1 MGVTATRPIPPER
14 PTVEEN
20 PTGRRLAIQT
30 VTALGVVYGDI
41 GTSPL
46 YALRECFKPEYG
58 ISATPA
64 NVYGVLSL
72 IVWALTLVVS
82 VKYIVY
88 VMRADNHGEGGIL
101 AMLALIIGRETVHK
115 QRRAVLVALGLVGA
129 ALLYGDGVITPAI
142 SVLGAMEGL
151 DVVSQTFSHHVVPL
165 TIVVLVG
172 LFLFQRLG
180 TAKVGAT
187 FGPIMVV
194 WFVVIAALGAMEIL
208 RSPGILLAVNPMY
221 AIRFFQERGSA
232 AFVLLGAVVLAVTG
246 AEALYADMG
255 HFGKKPIRLAW
266 FGLVFPCLLLN
277 YFGQGALVLRDP
289 AAATNPFYLLAP
301 RPLLYP
307 FIALATVAAV
317 IASQALISGAFS
329 LTQQCVQLGYS
340 PRVKIV
346 HTSAREAGQIYV
358 PEVNNALMVSC
369 LLVVIGF
376 QNSGALGAA
385 YGIAVT
391 GTMAITTVLFMVVAS
406 GNWHWPKWQAVSLAT
421 VFLLIDLAFLGSNA
435 LKIAHGGWVPLAI
448 AIVLFTLMTT
458 WKRGR
463 QILRERLTEISMPLD
478 TFLESIG
485 KSSIPRVPGTAV
497 FMTSDADGA
506 PVVLLHHLKHN
517 KVLHENVILLS
528 VQTVGIPEVK
538 NTDRLTMERLD
549 HGFVRVVARYGFME
563 SPDVKEVMEL
573 LRRQGVRSRPLET
586 SYYLGREQLIPQTQR
601 VEARRAVHEHL
612 AKAPVRSDGEERPQ
626 RRGVLPVA
634 AEPCDRTGDAD
645 RVLNDH
651 AAAKARAHQRHLDLD
666 PIHFPAQLIH
676 RAGHFAVELLAHA
689 RHVALDFG
697 ARAGQFTVEIGAD
710 ARQLAIELWRA
721 RAVRCREAIRR
732 DDRAS
737 PRRPRRRRR
746 TRERGHAAGRA
757 ASGASAPSGSWDSSE
772 ASVRAAW

>member
-1 MGVTATRPIPPER
+1 MGVTMVRPIPPER
-14 PTVEEN
+14 ASVEEN
-20 PTGRRLAIQT
+20 PTGRRLAILT

-58 ISATPA
+58 ISATPD

-101 AMLALIIGRETVHK
+101 AMLAIIIEKSTLRTH
-115 QRRAVLVALGLVGA
+115 RRAVLVALGLVGA

-151 DVVSQTFSHHVVPL
+151 NVVSQSFAHLVVPVTL
-165 TIVVLVG
+165 VVLVG
-172 LFLFQRLG
+172 LFLFQKLG
-180 TAKVGAT
+180 TARVGGT

-194 WFVVIAALGAMEIL
+194 WFLTIAALGANEVV
-208 RSPGILLAVNPMY
+208 RTPRILLAVNPLY
-221 AIRFFQERGSA
+221 AVRFFADRGSA

-266 FGLVFPCLLLN
+266 FWLVFPCLLLN

-289 AAATNPFYLLAP
+289 AAIANPFYLLAP
-301 RPLLYP
+301 RVLLYP
-307 FIALATVAAV
+307 LIAVATVAAV

-340 PRVKIV
+340 PRVTII
-346 HTSAREAGQIYV
+346 HTSAREAGQIYI
-358 PEVNNALMVSC
+358 PEVNSALMLSC

-376 QNSGALGAA
+376 GSSSALGAA

-391 GTMAITTVLFMVVAS
+391 GTMAITTVLFVVVAA
-406 GNWHWPKWQAVSLAT
+406 NRWHWPRWRALSLAGAFLT
-421 VFLLIDLAFLGSNA
+421 VDLAFLASNA

-448 AIVLFTLMTT
+448 AIALFTLMTT

-463 QILRERLTEISMPLD
+463 QILRERLTEIAMPLD
-478 TFLESIG
+478 TFLASLAKG
-485 KSSIPRVPGTAV
+485 TIPRVPGTAV
-497 FMTSDADGA
+497 FMTSDAGGA

-517 KVLHENVILLS
+517 KVLHEKVILLS
-528 VQTVGIPEVK
+528 VQTTGIPEVK

-549 HGFVRVVARYGFME
+549 HGFVRVVVRYGFME

-586 SYYLGREQLIPQTQR
+586 SYYLGREQLIPRNKAWKRGGLTMNIWR
-601 VEARRAVHEHL
+601 KRLFAVMARNG
-612 AKAPVRSDGEERPQ
+612 RS
-626 RRGVLPVA
+626 A
-634 AEPCDRTGDAD
+634 AEFFQLPPN
-645 RVLNDH
+645 RV
-651 AAAKARAHQRHLDLD
+651 
-666 PIHFPAQLIH
+666 
-676 RAGHFAVELLAHA
+676 
-689 RHVALDFG
+689 
-697 ARAGQFTVEIGAD
+697 
-710 ARQLAIELWRA
+710 IELGTQI
-721 RAVRCREAIRR
+721 EF
-732 DDRAS
+732 
-737 PRRPRRRRR
+737 
-746 TRERGHAAGRA
+746 
-757 ASGASAPSGSWDSSE
+757 
-772 ASVRAAW
+772 